1 MRRLLQLAA
10 CTGLVLILIP
20 GCAGGGS
27 GGSGGGSDRLT
38 SEDIG
43 SVDVGSLYEVV
54 QRLRPRW
61 LEVRGTAGFQTDS
74 AVLVFMDRTYLGGVD
89 ELRSLGPEAANSLQ
103 FMRAAQAQAEL
114 RAPPGRSMA
123 AAIVI
128 HSSDRQ
134 RP

>member
-1 MRRLLQLAA
+1 MHRLLQLAVCA
-10 CTGLVLILIP
+10 GLVLILVP
-20 GCAGGGS
+20 GCAAGG

-89 ELRSLGPEAANSLQ
+89 ELRSLGPEAANALQ

-114 RAPPGRSMA
+114 RAPPGTSMA

-134 RP
+134 RR

>member
-1 MRRLLQLAA
+1 MRKLTQLAA
-10 CTGLVLILIP
+10 STGFAIILIA

-27 GGSGGGSDRLT
+27 GSSGGGSDRIT
-38 SEDIG
+38 GEDLG
-43 SVDVGSLYEVV
+43 SVDVANLYEVV

-61 LEVRGTAGFQTDS
+61 LEVRRTAGFEQDA

-89 ELRSLGPEAANSLQ
+89 ELRSLGPETAASLQ
-103 FMRAAQAQAEL
+103 YMGASQAQAEL
-114 RAPPGRSMA
+114 RAPGGMTMA